1 MRATPDCTPASHPDR
16 PGKRNPERSPA
27 LSVEGAVGRALI
39 ATLAVAVLVTIA
51 VPPAVGGTM
60 FEAADRAGFKWHQQE
75 EAGERASSDHLS
87 WRRLAGL
94 PTLVP
99 ATPAPVD
106 IPKVEP
112 PIGAAVG
119 ISVPPLAGQ
128 PAAAAGAALRR
139 VGLKWQQQ
147 AEPSETTSPGR
158 VISTSPSPGALV
170 DKGSTVTLVVALP
183 VRIPVPQIVGQTG
196 KEATTALS
204 RVGFKSQRREQS
216 TTKVPPGRVI
226 STSPAGGQSVEKGAT
241 VTLLIAKPVT
251 ASYRDSSVR
260 ASPSPPSGIAATT
273 PWAQQ
278 PTSPPRETAPVAPWT
293 PQPSGPPSGGATF
306 AEPAP
311 ATLSGDALIGHL
323 YDNAH
328 RSY

>member
-158 VISTSPSPGALV
+158 VVSTSPSPAALV

-183 VRIPVPQIVGQTG
+183 VRSRCLRLSAKQG
-196 KEATTALS
+196 K
-204 RVGFKSQRREQS
+204 RR
-216 TTKVPPGRVI
+216 
-226 STSPAGGQSVEKGAT
+226 
-241 VTLLIAKPVT
+241 
-251 ASYRDSSVR
+251 
-260 ASPSPPSGIAATT
+260 
-273 PWAQQ
+273 Q
-278 PTSPPRETAPVAPWT
+278 PR
-293 PQPSGPPSGGATF
+293 
-306 AEPAP
+306 
-311 ATLSGDALIGHL
+311 
-323 YDNAH
+323 
-328 RSY
+328 